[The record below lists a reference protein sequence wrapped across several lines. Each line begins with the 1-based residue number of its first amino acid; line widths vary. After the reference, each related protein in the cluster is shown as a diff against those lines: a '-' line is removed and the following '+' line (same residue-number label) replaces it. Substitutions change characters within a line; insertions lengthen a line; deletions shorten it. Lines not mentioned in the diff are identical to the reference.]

1 LTRDKIFAKRR
12 WIVGRYRC
20 AQGKEV
26 GIAKANR
33 VCLIKRC
40 PDLLVQFKRGKHKR
54 VVPITMIEIK
64 GC

>member
-1 LTRDKIFAKRR
+1 M
-12 WIVGRYRC
+12 GRYKC
-20 AQGKEV
+20 SQGKKV

-40 PDLLVQFKRGKHKR
+40 PDLMVQFKKGKFKL
-54 VVPITMIEIK
+54 VIPITMVEQAK

>member
-1 LTRDKIFAKRR
+1 M
-12 WIVGRYRC
+12 GRYSC
-20 AQGKEV
+20 AQGKKV

-40 PDLLVQFKRGKHKR
+40 PDLQVQYKQGKFKR
-54 VVPITMIEIK
+54 VVPIQMTDG